1 MFTGF
6 VLCLRPNFFR
16 WEYKCFVFKRS
27 STKGVTMTAKIIIR
41 RNVPEN
47 KVKELT
53 PLLKKMRNVCM
64 NQQGYISGE
73 TLKNYED
80 TSKFVV
86 ISTWDSVED
95 WTRWASSHQRLEIQ
109 NLIDSLLGEQTE
121 YGIYVYV

>member
-1 MFTGF
+1 
-6 VLCLRPNFFR
+6 
-16 WEYKCFVFKRS
+16 
-27 STKGVTMTAKIIIR
+27 MTAKIIIR
-41 RNVPEN
+41 RNVPGN

-53 PLLKKMRNVCM
+53 PLLKQMRNVCM

-95 WTRWASSHQRLEIQ
+95 WMRWASSRERLEIQ
-109 NLIDSLLGEQTE
+109 NRIDYLLGEETE
-121 YGIYVYV
+121 YGIYIYA

>member
-1 MFTGF
+1 
-6 VLCLRPNFFR
+6 
-16 WEYKCFVFKRS
+16 
-27 STKGVTMTAKIIIR
+27 MTAKIIIR

-80 TSKFVV
+80 TRKFVV

-95 WTRWASSHQRLEIQ
+95 WMRWASSHQRLEIQ
-109 NLIDSLLGEQTE
+109 NQIDSLLGEQTE
-121 YGIYVYV
+121 YGIYVYA